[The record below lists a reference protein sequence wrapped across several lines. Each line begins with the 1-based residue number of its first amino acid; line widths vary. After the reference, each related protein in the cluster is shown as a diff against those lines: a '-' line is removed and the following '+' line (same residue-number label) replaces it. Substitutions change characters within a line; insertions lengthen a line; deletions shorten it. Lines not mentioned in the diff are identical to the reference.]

1 MSDTYTPSTD
11 DVRDAYAERGSSHL
25 DRRKWYTKLRFAR
38 FDRWLAAERARIWAE
53 GAAYVLEGYAIPGDP
68 SDANPYKDGAA

>member
-1 MSDTYTPSTD
+1 MTDTYTPKTD
-11 DVRDAYAERGSSHL
+11 DVRDAYAKRGYSRLERWRWH
-25 DRRKWYTKLRFAR
+25 TKLRFAR

-53 GAAYVLEGYAIPGDP
+53 GAAHVLEAYAIPGDP